1 MRKGAYEVLAAFIA
15 GEHCVKGSIST
26 DGVVIRSY
34 AMPIAQRVEAGI
46 LVVAGV
52 VPSHTTASHVR
63 QVRDALDAHGY
74 AFETVSE
81 IPHRVELR
89 F

>member
-26 DGVVIRSY
+26 DGVTIRSY

-46 LVVAGV
+46 LVVAGI
-52 VPSHTTASHVR
+52 VPSPTTKAHCN
-63 QVRDALDAHGY
+63 QVRECLDAHGY
-74 AFETVSE
+74 AFETVAQ
-81 IPHRVELR
+81 IPHRVEIR